1 MNAFVSKYKYFLLL
15 HFIIFIWGFTGILGG
30 LISLSA
36 VSLVWY
42 RMLIA
47 VAGVFFYGLLVRKKM
62 AVSSKQL
69 VRAMSVGLVIAL
81 HWVFFYQSIKS
92 ATISIAVVC
101 LSFATFFSALIE
113 PIFFQKKNLSL

>member
-1 MNAFVSKYKYFLLL
+1 MNSFISKYKYFLLL

-47 VAGVFFYGLLVRKKM
+47 VAGVFIYGLIAKNPF
-62 AVSSKQL
+62 AVSRQQL
-69 VRAMSVGLVIAL
+69 VRAMAVGLVIAL
-81 HWVFFYQSIKS
+81 HWVFFLPVYKKRNHFYCGS
-92 ATISIAVVC
+92 VFEFC
-101 LSFATFFSALIE
+101 NFF
-113 PIFFQKKNLSL
+113 FCFD